1 MIALGVDMKLE
12 WNIEILNEKS
22 QWKLWNIQWK
32 CTSLI
37 MKEAMNTYNLAN
49 EIFIEMHNESTQ
61 NW

>member
-1 MIALGVDMKLE
+1 MISLGADMKLE

-22 QWKLWNIQWK
+22 QWK